1 MHLVIASHTEPPLPL
16 PRLLVANDL
25 TNITASGL
33 RFTLEEAAEFLGG
46 VTGLDLS
53 SEYIAA
59 LEERTEGWRAGL
71 QLAALSMREREDIS
85 AQVSTFSGTNRHIF
99 DYLAEEVL
107 DDQDEVTRAFLLRT
121 SILDRLSGPLCEAV
135 TGLGH
140 GQTTLENLERM
151 NLLMVPLDDQRRWYR
166 YQHLFAG
173 FLRERLRRENP
184 AVVSRLHQ
192 KAGEWHESNGTTP
205 EAVGHALAAGD
216 FERAGVMIEGL
227 RDSMTTRGEVP
238 ALVRMVKSLAQEVLR
253 SRPNLCN
260 MYAIA
265 VLMPAGRL
273 DAAEAWL
280 RDAEQMLSVNG
291 EESAGTRAGRP
302 ARAIEVEKEN
312 LAMVVGARAM
322 VAKGRG
328 DIQGSISLHR
338 RALELYPGKKHVSI
352 RGIAAVNLA
361 ECLLDIGDLAAARSA
376 IAEAGEIVR
385 AANSPSIIA
394 WSLCLLG
401 QLQTIQGHLSEAMEA
416 YNRVLRLADE
426 VGDARELME
435 TGAGEDR
442 RFAARA

>member
-1 MHLVIASHTEPPLPL
+1 
-16 PRLLVANDL
+16 
-25 TNITASGL
+25 
-33 RFTLEEAAEFLGG
+33 
-46 VTGLDLS
+46 
-53 SEYIAA
+53 
-59 LEERTEGWRAGL
+59 
-71 QLAALSMREREDIS
+71 
-85 AQVSTFSGTNRHIF
+85 
-99 DYLAEEVL
+99 
-107 DDQDEVTRAFLLRT
+107 
-121 SILDRLSGPLCEAV
+121 
-135 TGLGH
+135 
-140 GQTTLENLERM
+140 M

-184 AVVSRLHQ
+184 TVVSRLHQ

-280 RDAEQMLSVNG
+280 RNAEQMLSVNG
-291 EESAGTRAGRP
+291 EESAGTREGRP

-322 VAKGRG
+322 VAKERG

-338 RALELYPGKKHVSI
+338 RALELYPGKKHASI

-361 ECLLDIGDLAAARSA
+361 ECLLDIGELAARSA
-376 IAEAGEIVR
+376 IAEAGETVR

-401 QLQTIQGHLSEAMEA
+401 QLQTIQGHLTEAMEA
-416 YNRVLRLADE
+416 YNRVLRLAVE
-426 VGDARELME
+426 VGDARVLME